1 MKSLSVKT
9 KIISG
14 INSSIEYDYS
24 YCKCV
29 LIVTDKVMRSIG
41 LCSIIEKK
49 LLENNINY
57 KIFDEVEPN
66 PSFETIIHGV
76 TEIAKASVDT
86 IIALGGGSVIDASKG
101 LIYFY
106 EQVQKEQNKKFI
118 KPVLIA
124 IPTTSGAGSEVT
136 AYTII
141 TDTENKL
148 KVPLVSDNIIPDIAI
163 LDPIMT
169 KSCPKNVTAESGI
182 DVLTHILESY
192 VASNSST
199 FTEAIAEKAIHIVF
213 SELINTFENGD
224 NINSRLAMHE
234 ASCMAG
240 IAFTNSGLGLNH
252 AMSHA
257 LGGRFNI
264 AHGRANA
271 LLISHVISF
280 NKSKVGDKYAFLA
293 KLLDFPASTS
303 EEGCISL
310 LISIEYLCN
319 KLKLGR
325 SISDYG
331 ILKEDYLSAI
341 PSMAKDAINDPCL
354 DTTPLMPT
362 LLDIENIYKELL

>member
-9 KIISG
+9 KIIFG

-24 YCKCV
+24 CSRYV

-49 LLENNINY
+49 LLESNISY
-57 KIFDEVEPN
+57 TIFDEVEPN
-66 PSFETIIHGV
+66 PSFETIINGV
-76 TEIAKASVDT
+76 LNVAKKSVDT

-101 LIYFY
+101 FIYYY
-106 EQVQKEQNKKFI
+106 EKLQKEQNKEFI
-118 KPVLIA
+118 KPILIA

-136 AYTII
+136 SYTVI
-141 TDTENKL
+141 TDTKNKL
-148 KVPLVSDNIIPDIAI
+148 KVPIVSDNIIPDVAI

-169 KSCPKNVTAESGI
+169 KTCPQSVTAESGI

-192 VASNSST
+192 VSNNSST
-199 FTEAIAEKAIHIVF
+199 FTEAIAEKAIQIVF
-213 SELINTFENGD
+213 NELVNTFENGN
-224 NINSRLAMHE
+224 NINARLAMHE

-257 LGGRFNI
+257 LGGRFHI
-264 AHGRANA
+264 SHGRANA
-271 LLISHVISF
+271 LLIPHVISF
-280 NKSKVGDKYAFLA
+280 NKSKVGDKYCLLA
-293 KLLDFPASTS
+293 KLLDFPSSTS
-303 EEGCISL
+303 EESFLSL
-310 LISIEYLCN
+310 LIGIEYLCD

-331 ILKEDYLSAI
+331 ISKEEYLSTI

-362 LLDIENIYKELL
+362 IDDIENIYKALI